1 MIKAIKGT
9 RDILPGESSA
19 WQEIE
24 RSARSVFATF
34 GYLEIRTPVIEETA
48 LFVKTI
54 GEDTDIVSKE
64 MFSFVDRGD
73 RNISLRPEGTASV
86 VRAYIEN
93 NLDKISQL
101 QKLYYIAPM
110 FRAERPQAGRMR
122 QFHQMGVEAIG
133 SSHSALDAEVIR
145 VLSGVLDTVGIKD
158 YKLKL
163 NNLGCRDDKKKLSDA
178 LRYAFSDK
186 KDALC
191 DDCKRRLQINPLRV
205 LDCKNERCKAIVKIS
220 FKDIKFICSDCSRHF
235 DEVLK
240 YLGLLRIK
248 YVLDPYIVRGLDY
261 YTKTVF
267 EVTHESLGS
276 QDALGAGGR
285 YDNLVG
291 SMGGPDT
298 GACGFA
304 LGMDRMMIVL
314 QKNAKVTA
322 SARPIECFIATIGD
336 IAYAKAFTLL
346 DELRRLGISCDI
358 DYERKSL
365 KAQMRA
371 ADRLGAKFALIIGE
385 EEVSRGEAVLRDMS
399 TKEQSGVRFEEL
411 PEKMKEVL
419 K

>member
-19 WQEIE
+19 WQDIE
-24 RSARSVFATF
+24 KSARNVFATF

-48 LFVKTI
+48 LFVKTV

-73 RNISLRPEGTASV
+73 RNISLRPEGTAPV

-93 NLDKISQL
+93 NLDKVSQL

-122 QFHQMGVEAIG
+122 QFHQIGIEAIG

-145 VLSGVLDTVGIKD
+145 VLCGVLDTVGIKG

-163 NNLGCRDDKKKLSDA
+163 NNLGCKDDKKKLSDA

-205 LDCKNERCKAIVKIS
+205 LDCKNERCKEIVKAS
-220 FKDIKFICSDCSRHF
+220 FKDMKFICSDCKAHF

-240 YLGLLRIK
+240 FLGLLGIK
-248 YVLDPYIVRGLDY
+248 YELDPYIVRGLDY

-267 EVTHESLGS
+267 EVTHEGLGS
-276 QDALGAGGR
+276 QDAIGAGGR

-291 SMGGPDT
+291 SMGGPET

-304 LGMDRMMIVL
+304 LGMDRMMMIL
-314 QKNAKVTA
+314 QKDAKA
-322 SARPIECFIATIGD
+322 AAARPVECFIATIGD
-336 IAYAKAFTLL
+336 AAYEKAFKLL
-346 DELRRLGISCDI
+346 DQLRRLGITCDI

-399 TKEQSGVRFEEL
+399 TKEQSGVGFEEL

-419 K
+419 R